1 MVDSEGRGDG
11 LKSMLKARREQ
22 MFPKLSS
29 AEIDRLQGF
38 GEERRYAAGE
48 PLFVTG
54 DVAPGMIVLRSGSV
68 QVRRRD
74 PLGHLAPI
82 VEQGTGEFVA
92 EVGQLS
98 GRPALV
104 DVHAVTDVEAFL
116 IPPEKLRALV
126 VAEAGLG
133 DRIMRALILRRVTSV
148 RSIPSLV
155 LIRHGREIARTAG
168 VMPLPQLVG
177 WIRQHVETI
186 AA

>member
-11 LKSMLKARREQ
+11 LKSMLEARREQ

-54 DVAPGMIVLRSGSV
+54 DIAPGMIVLRSGSV
-68 QVRRRD
+68 QVSRHD

-104 DVHAVTDVEAFL
+104 DVHAVTDVEALL

-126 VAEAGLG
+126 
-133 DRIMRALILRRVTSV
+133 
-148 RSIPSLV
+148 
-155 LIRHGREIARTAG
+155 IA
-168 VMPLPQLVG
+168 
-177 WIRQHVETI
+177 
-186 AA
+186 